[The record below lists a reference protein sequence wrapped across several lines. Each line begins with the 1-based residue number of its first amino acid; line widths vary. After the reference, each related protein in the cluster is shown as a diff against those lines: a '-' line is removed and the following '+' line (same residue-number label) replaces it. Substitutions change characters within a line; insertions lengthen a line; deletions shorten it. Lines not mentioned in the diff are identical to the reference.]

1 MNSTKMEKMNIIIFN
16 KNDDLLSTFYKN
28 KNIILQDIKI
38 KVFENKIVYDVKK
51 SNDIDWLFIEFKNNN
66 FNAMIENAFN
76 FISENFNNKNVD
88 GESVIIVFLKKD
100 NNEELDLISYFEKK
114 SNLKRP
120 RLFFISNDKT
130 IDFYKKFIEENELN
144 FDGKDIQLIKEE
156 EFENQIMD
164 KLMDCYK
171 YYYQIGDDEIILP
184 KINDNNI
191 EFNLKYTVN
200 LFVTGKPGAGK
211 STLINLLLNEK
222 KAKESSGK
230 NTTNKIIKFIKKNSS
245 LAFYDT
251 PGFVSGK
258 DVDDTIKLLKE
269 KVKEM
274 DLYKEK
280 IHGILYLL
288 NSTLVRTMDDNEI
301 DFIKFLLGYN
311 IPIFFI
317 LNFSNPNKKKSQLFL
332 KRFLEEINNSLTN
345 FQFSSNIYQIN
356 LKNDYEG
363 NEVYGINT
371 LMKGLYDYY
380 SKHKINVNLLNNIQS
395 EEQMMNII
403 NNSIFFDN
411 IKRRN
416 DILANAKHKSHIAID
431 STAVLGAFIGF
442 ISFSPFSGLS
452 FLASLEVGLIT
463 IILSI
468 YGIKRTTSEKKEII
482 KESAKT
488 GIIVSSLSSVGYAG
502 YFLGSVL
509 KTIPLIGQITGGL
522 IDATVAGVTINRIG
536 EYTIDYCE
544 KLFKQELLIDYI
556 KDAINSI
563 NSGVDELL
571 KIANNY
577 QK

>member
-403 NNSIFFDN
+403 KNSIFFDN

-416 DILANAKHKSHIAID
+416 DILANAKHKSHTAIH

>member
-28 KNIILQDIKI
+28 KNILKQNIKI
-38 KVFENKIVYDVKK
+38 KIFENKILYDVKK
-51 SNDIDWLFIEFKNNN
+51 SDDINWLFIEFWNNN

-76 FISENFNNKNVD
+76 FISDNFNNSNVD
-88 GESVIIVFLKKD
+88 GESAIIVFLKKE
-100 NNEELDLISYFEKK
+100 NNEELDLISYLEKK

-120 RLFFISNDKT
+120 RLLFISNDKT

-144 FDGKDIQLIKEE
+144 FDEKDIQIIKEE
-156 EFENQIMD
+156 EFENQLMD
-164 KLMDCYK
+164 KLVDCYK

-184 KINDNNI
+184 KINNNNI
-191 EFNLKYTVN
+191 EINLKYTIN
-200 LFVTGKPGAGK
+200 LFVTGKPGSGK
-211 STLINLLLNEK
+211 SALINLLLNEK
-222 KAKESSGK
+222 KAKESAGK

-245 LAFYDT
+245 LAFFDT

-258 DVDDTIKLLKE
+258 DVDNTIKLLKE

-274 DLYKEK
+274 NLYKEK

-288 NSTLVRTMDDNEI
+288 NSILVRTMDDNEI

-317 LNFSNPNKKKSQLFL
+317 LNFSNPSKKKSQLFL

-345 FQFSSNIYQIN
+345 FQFSNNIYQVN

-371 LMKGLYDYY
+371 LMKGLYDFY
-380 SKHKINVNLLNNIQS
+380 SRHKINVDLLNDIQT
-395 EEQMMNII
+395 EEQMMNVI
-403 NNSIFFDN
+403 NDSLFFD

-416 DILANAKHKSHIAID
+416 DILANAKYNSQKAIN
-431 STAVLGAFIGF
+431 SAVSLGAIVGF
-442 ISFSPFSGLS
+442 IPLS
-452 FLASLEVGLIT
+452 TLSELPLLAAIELGLIT
-463 IILSI
+463 SILTI

-482 KESAKT
+482 KESAKSS
-488 GIIVSSLSSVGYAG
+488 IIVSSLTSAGCAG
-502 YFLGSVL
+502 YILGNGL
-509 KTIPLIGQITGGL
+509 KTIPFIGLITGGL

-536 EYTIDYCE
+536 KYTIDYCE
-544 KLFKQELLIDYI
+544 KLFKQELLIDYL

>member
-245 LAFYDT
+245 LAFFDT

-258 DVDDTIKLLKE
+258 DVDNTIKLLKE

-274 DLYKEK
+274 NLYKEK

-288 NSTLVRTMDDNEI
+288 NSILVRTMDDNEI

-403 NNSIFFDN
+403 KNSIFFDN

-416 DILANAKHKSHIAID
+416 DILANAKHKSHTAIH

-488 GIIVSSLSSVGYAG
+488 TIIVSSLSSAG
-502 YFLGSVL
+502 YFLGNAL
-509 KTIPLIGQITGGL
+509 KTIPLIGSIPGGL
-522 IDATVAGVTINRIG
+522 IHATVEGATIHRIG
-536 EYTIDYCE
+536 KFTIDYCE
-544 KLFKQELLIDYI
+544 KLFNQELLIDYI

>member
-88 GESVIIVFLKKD
+88 GESVIIIFLKKD

-200 LFVTGKPGAGK
+200 LFVTGKPGTGK

-416 DILANAKHKSHIAID
+416 DILANAKHKSHTAIH

-442 ISFSPFSGLS
+442 SSFLPFSDLP
-452 FLASLEVGLIT
+452 FLVSLEVGLIT

-488 GIIVSSLSSVGYAG
+488 GIKVSSLSSVGYAG

-536 EYTIDYCE
+536 EFTIDYCE

-577 QK
+577 Q

>member
-28 KNIILQDIKI
+28 KNIVLQNIKI
-38 KVFENKIVYDVKK
+38 KIFENKILYDVKK

-66 FNAMIENAFN
+66 FNTMIENAFN
-76 FISENFNNKNVD
+76 FISDNFNKNNAY
-88 GESVIIVFLKKD
+88 GESAIIVFLNKG
-100 NNEELDLISYFEKK
+100 NNEELELISYFEKK

-120 RLFFISNDKT
+120 RLLFISNDKT

-144 FDGKDIQLIKEE
+144 FDEKDIQLIKEE
-156 EFENQIMD
+156 EFENQLMD
-164 KLMDCYK
+164 KLIDCYK

-191 EFNLKYTVN
+191 EINLKYTIN
-200 LFVTGKPGAGK
+200 LFVTGKPGTGK
-211 STLINLLLNEK
+211 SALINLLLNEK
-222 KAKESSGK
+222 KAKESAGK

-274 DLYKEK
+274 NLYKEK

-345 FQFSSNIYQIN
+345 FQFSNIYQVN

-380 SKHKINVNLLNNIQS
+380 SKNKINVDLLNDIQS
-395 EEQMMNII
+395 EEQMLNII
-403 NNSIFFDN
+403 NKSIFFDN

-416 DILANAKHKSHIAID
+416 DILANARHKSHIAIH
-431 STAVLGAFIGF
+431 SSALLGALIGF
-442 ISFSPFSGLS
+442 NPFFSFSDLPL
-452 FLASLEVGLIT
+452 LATLEVGLIT
-463 IILSI
+463 TILAI

-482 KESAKT
+482 KESAKS
-488 GIIVSSLSSVGYAG
+488 GIIVSSLSTSGYI
-502 YFLGSVL
+502 LGNVL
-509 KTIPLIGQITGGL
+509 KVIPLIGLLPGGL

-536 EYTIDYCE
+536 KYAIDYCE
-544 KLFKQELLIDYI
+544 KLFKQELFIDYL

-563 NSGVDELL
+563 NSGVDALL
-571 KIANNY
+571 EIANNY

>member
-1 MNSTKMEKMNIIIFN
+1 MEKMNIIIFN
-16 KNDDLLSTFYKN
+16 KNDDLLSAFYKT
-28 KNIILQDIKI
+28 KNIILTDIKI
-38 KVFENKIVYDVKK
+38 QVFENKIQYDVKK
-51 SNDIDWLFIEFKNNN
+51 SNDIDWLFIEFNNNN
-66 FNAMIENAFN
+66 FKAMIENTFN
-76 FISENFNNKNVD
+76 YISDNYNKKNVD
-88 GESVIIVFLKKD
+88 GESVIIVFLKKE

-144 FDGKDIQLIKEE
+144 FDGKDIKLIKEE

-184 KINDNNI
+184 KINENNI

-200 LFVTGKPGAGK
+200 IFVTGKPGTGK

-222 KAKESSGK
+222 KAKESTGK

-251 PGFVSGK
+251 PGFVSG
-258 DVDDTIKLLKE
+258 DDIDETIKLLKE

-274 DLYKEK
+274 DMYKEK

-311 IPIFFI
+311 IPIFFV

-332 KRFLEEINNSLTN
+332 KRFLEEINNSINN
-345 FQFSSNIYQIN
+345 FQFSSNIYQVN
-356 LKNDYEG
+356 LKNDYDG
-363 NEVYGINT
+363 NEVYGINI

-380 SKHKINVNLLNNIQS
+380 SKHKINVNLLNDIQS

-403 NNSIFFDN
+403 NHSIFFDN

-416 DILANAKHKSHIAID
+416 DILANAKHKSQILIH
-431 STAVLGAFIGF
+431 STAVLGAFVGF
-442 ISFSPFSGLS
+442 SSFLPFSDLP

-463 IILSI
+463 LILTI

-482 KESAKT
+482 KESAKS
-488 GIIVSSLSSVGYAG
+488 GIIVSTLSTAG
-502 YFLGSVL
+502 YFLGNAL
-509 KTIPLIGQITGGL
+509 KTIPIIGQIPGGL

-536 EYTIDYCE
+536 KFTIDYCE
-544 KLFKQELLIDYI
+544 KLFKQELFIDYI
-556 KDAINSI
+556 KNAINSI

-571 KIANNY
+571 NIANNY

>member
-38 KVFENKIVYDVKK
+38 KVFENKIVYGVKK

-200 LFVTGKPGAGK
+200 LFVTGKPGTGK

-416 DILANAKHKSHIAID
+416 DILANAKHNSHIVIH

>member
-28 KNIILQDIKI
+28 KNILKQNIKI
-38 KVFENKIVYDVKK
+38 KIFENKILYDVKK
-51 SNDIDWLFIEFKNNN
+51 SDDINWLFIEFWNNN

-76 FISENFNNKNVD
+76 FISDNFNNSNVD
-88 GESVIIVFLKKD
+88 GESAIIVFLKKE
-100 NNEELDLISYFEKK
+100 NNEELDLISYLEKK

-120 RLFFISNDKT
+120 RLLFISNDKT

-144 FDGKDIQLIKEE
+144 FDEKDIQIIKEE
-156 EFENQIMD
+156 EFENQLMD
-164 KLMDCYK
+164 KLVDCYK

-184 KINDNNI
+184 KINNNNI
-191 EFNLKYTVN
+191 EINLKYTIN
-200 LFVTGKPGAGK
+200 LFVTGKPGSGK
-211 STLINLLLNEK
+211 SALINLLLNEK
-222 KAKESSGK
+222 KAKESAGK

-245 LAFYDT
+245 LAFFDT

-258 DVDDTIKLLKE
+258 DVDNTIKLLKE

-274 DLYKEK
+274 NLYKEK

-288 NSTLVRTMDDNEI
+288 NSILVRTMDDNEI

-317 LNFSNPNKKKSQLFL
+317 LNFSNPSKKKSQLFL

-345 FQFSSNIYQIN
+345 FQFSNNIYQVN

-363 NEVYGINT
+363 NKVFGINT
-371 LMKGLYDYY
+371 LMKGLYDFY
-380 SKHKINVNLLNNIQS
+380 SRHKINVDLLNDIQT
-395 EEQMMNII
+395 EEEMMNKI
-403 NNSIFFDN
+403 NNSLFFDN

-416 DILANAKHKSHIAID
+416 DILANAKHNSQIAIN
-431 STAVLGAFIGF
+431 SAVLLGAIVGF
-442 ISFSPFSGLS
+442 STLS
-452 FLASLEVGLIT
+452 TLSELPLLTAIELCLIT
-463 IILSI
+463 SILTI

-482 KESAKT
+482 KESAKSS
-488 GIIVSSLSSVGYAG
+488 IIVSSLTSAGYAG
-502 YFLGSVL
+502 YILGNGL
-509 KTIPLIGQITGGL
+509 KTIPLIGLIPGGL
-522 IDATVAGVTINRIG
+522 IVATVAGVTINRIG
-536 EYTIDYCE
+536 KYTIDYCE
-544 KLFKQELLIDYI
+544 KLFKQELLIDYL

>member
-1 MNSTKMEKMNIIIFN
+1 MEKMNIIIFN
-16 KNDDLLSTFYKN
+16 KNDDLLSAFYKT
-28 KNIILQDIKI
+28 KNIILTDIKI
-38 KVFENKIVYDVKK
+38 QVFENKIQYDVKK
-51 SNDIDWLFIEFKNNN
+51 SNDIDWLFIEFNNNN
-66 FNAMIENAFN
+66 FKAMIENTFN
-76 FISENFNNKNVD
+76 YISDNYNKKNVD
-88 GESVIIVFLKKD
+88 GESVIIVFLKKE

-114 SNLKRP
+114 SNLKRS
-120 RLFFISNDKT
+120 RLLFISNDKN

-144 FDGKDIQLIKEE
+144 FDVKDIKLIKEE
-156 EFENQIMD
+156 EFENQLMD
-164 KLMDCYK
+164 ILMDCYK

-184 KINDNNI
+184 KINENNI

-200 LFVTGKPGAGK
+200 IFVTGKPGTGK

-222 KAKESSGK
+222 KAKESTGK

-251 PGFVSGK
+251 PGFVSG
-258 DVDDTIKLLKE
+258 DDIDETIKLLKE

-274 DLYKEK
+274 DMYKEK

-311 IPIFFI
+311 IPIFFV

-332 KRFLEEINNSLTN
+332 KRFLEEINNSINN
-345 FQFSSNIYQIN
+345 FQFSSNIYQVN
-356 LKNDYEG
+356 LKNDYDG
-363 NEVYGINT
+363 NEVYGINI

-380 SKHKINVNLLNNIQS
+380 SKHKINVNLLNDIQS

-403 NNSIFFDN
+403 NHSLFFDN

-416 DILANAKHKSHIAID
+416 DILANAKHKSQILIH
-431 STAVLGAFIGF
+431 STAVLGAFVGF
-442 ISFSPFSGLS
+442 SSFLPFSDLP

-463 IILSI
+463 LILTI

-482 KESAKT
+482 KESAKS
-488 GIIVSSLSSVGYAG
+488 GIIVSTLSTAG
-502 YFLGSVL
+502 YFLGNAL
-509 KTIPLIGQITGGL
+509 KTIPIIGQIPGGL

-536 EYTIDYCE
+536 KFTIDYCE
-544 KLFKQELLIDYI
+544 KLFKQELFIDYI
-556 KDAINSI
+556 KNAINSI

-571 KIANNY
+571 NIANNY

>member
-1 MNSTKMEKMNIIIFN
+1 MEKMNIIIFN

-200 LFVTGKPGAGK
+200 LFVTGKPGTGK

-416 DILANAKHKSHIAID
+416 DILANAKHKSHIVID
-431 STAVLGAFIGF
+431 STVALGAFIGF
-442 ISFSPFSGLS
+442 SSFLPFSGLS

-488 GIIVSSLSSVGYAG
+488 GIIVSALSSAG
-502 YFLGSVL
+502 YFLGNVL

-536 EYTIDYCE
+536 EFTIDYCE

>member
-16 KNDDLLSTFYKN
+16 KNDDSLSTFYKN
-28 KNIILQDIKI
+28 KNIVMQDIKI
-38 KVFENKIVYDVKK
+38 KIFENKILYDVKK
-51 SNDIDWLFIEFKNNN
+51 SNDIDWIFIEFKNNN

-76 FISENFNNKNVD
+76 FISDNFNNINVD
-88 GESVIIVFLKKD
+88 GESAIIVFLKKE
-100 NNEELDLISYFEKK
+100 NNEELDLISYFKK
-114 SNLKRP
+114 QSNLKRS
-120 RLFFISNDKT
+120 RLLFISNDKN

-144 FDGKDIQLIKEE
+144 FDVKDIKLIKEE

-164 KLMDCYK
+164 KLVDCYK

-184 KINDNNI
+184 KINENNI

-200 LFVTGKPGAGK
+200 IFVTGKPGTGK

-222 KAKESSGK
+222 KAKESTGK

-251 PGFVSGK
+251 PGFVSG
-258 DVDDTIKLLKE
+258 DDIDETIKLLKE

-274 DLYKEK
+274 NLYKEK
-280 IHGILYLL
+280 IHGILYLI
-288 NSTLVRTMDDNEI
+288 NSILVRTMDDNEI

-311 IPIFFI
+311 IPIFFV

-332 KRFLEEINNSLTN
+332 KRFLEEINNSINN
-345 FQFSSNIYQIN
+345 FQFSSNIYQVN
-356 LKNDYEG
+356 LKNDYDG
-363 NEVYGINT
+363 NEVYGINI

-380 SKHKINVNLLNNIQS
+380 SKHKINVNLLNDIQS

-403 NNSIFFDN
+403 NHSIFFDN

-416 DILANAKHKSHIAID
+416 DILANAKHKSQILIH
-431 STAVLGAFIGF
+431 STAVLGAFVGF
-442 ISFSPFSGLS
+442 SSFLPFSDLP

-463 IILSI
+463 LILTI

-482 KESAKT
+482 KESAKS
-488 GIIVSSLSSVGYAG
+488 GIIVSTLSTAG
-502 YFLGSVL
+502 YLLGNAL
-509 KTIPLIGQITGGL
+509 KTIPIIGQIPGGL

-536 EYTIDYCE
+536 KFTIDYCE
-544 KLFKQELLIDYI
+544 KLFKQELFIDYI
-556 KDAINSI
+556 KNAINSI

-571 KIANNY
+571 NIANNY

>member
-28 KNIILQDIKI
+28 KNIILQDTKI

-66 FNAMIENAFN
+66 FNTMIENAFN

-403 NNSIFFDN
+403 KNSIFFDN

-416 DILANAKHKSHIAID
+416 DILANAKHKSHTAIH

-442 ISFSPFSGLS
+442 SSFLPFSDLP
-452 FLASLEVGLIT
+452 FLVSLEVGLIT

-488 GIIVSSLSSVGYAG
+488 GIIVSSLSSAG
-502 YFLGSVL
+502 YFLGNVL
-509 KTIPLIGQITGGL
+509 KTIPLIGQIPGGL

-536 EYTIDYCE
+536 KFTIDYCE

-563 NSGVDELL
+563 NSGVDEFL

>member
-245 LAFYDT
+245 LAFFDT

-258 DVDDTIKLLKE
+258 DVDNTIKLLKE

-403 NNSIFFDN
+403 KNSIFFDN

-416 DILANAKHKSHIAID
+416 DILANAKNNSHIAIH
-431 STAVLGAFIGF
+431 STAVLGAAIGF
-442 ISFSPFSGLS
+442 CSFSPFLDLP
-452 FLASLEVGLIT
+452 FLVSLEVGLIT

-488 GIIVSSLSSVGYAG
+488 TIIVSSLSSAG
-502 YFLGSVL
+502 YFLGNAL
-509 KTIPLIGQITGGL
+509 KTIPLIGSIPGGL
-522 IDATVAGVTINRIG
+522 IHATVEGATIHRIG
-536 EYTIDYCE
+536 KFTIDYCE
-544 KLFKQELLIDYI
+544 KLFNQELLIDYI

>member
-200 LFVTGKPGAGK
+200 LFVTGKPGTGK

-403 NNSIFFDN
+403 KNSIFFDN

-416 DILANAKHKSHIAID
+416 DILANAKHKSHTAIH

-442 ISFSPFSGLS
+442 SSFLPFSDLP
-452 FLASLEVGLIT
+452 FLVSLEVGLIT

-482 KESAKT
+482 KESAKSS
-488 GIIVSSLSSVGYAG
+488 IIVSSLTSAGCAG
-502 YFLGSVL
+502 YILGNGL
-509 KTIPLIGQITGGL
+509 KTIPLIGLIAGGL

-536 EYTIDYCE
+536 KFTIDYCE